1 MGKSGYMS
9 KGLKKQNYKEDLPME
24 HEHLQE
30 ARKQLH
36 QIRNNGKGQVIFMKK
51 GLKRILKVFGC
62 IVMAAVLTLTG
73 LQMPNVSGDNP
84 TVMIAEAASTTNR
97 VPMWAY
103 MKNGSG
109 RLTTYTTSA
118 LNQSTGYIEPGD
130 YCKILAFYSNGAVKV
145 SYPTASRGMRV
156 AYAPMSGFMVS
167 TSFSGNTRTLGA
179 RLTAYRRSI
188 GNATIGTVFATD
200 QVIVIGTA
208 NGRTQV
214 AYPCQGG
221 YKLGWVSGTYSS
233 NAGSNPQGYVDS
245 VTSASS
251 GKITVRGWAF
261 DRDSL
266 GSNLQ
271 IHVYVGGP
279 AGSGA
284 PAYAIT
290 ANAYRPD
297 VNNVY
302 KGVGNYHGYNSTISV
317 SRTGTQTVYIY
328 AINVGGGNTNP
339 LLGTKTVNIIG
350 APSSSGNTSYTTK
363 TVRITS
369 NGQTVDTFN
378 GVPAK
383 YIIGLGN
390 SNTGVYCCA
399 GYVSSYYKSVYGVT
413 VANMFT
419 GRTPSASSGYFYLT
433 SNPKPG
439 DIGYQLNSSNSGHW
453 FIIKSVNG
461 DGTFTII
468 EQNWKWKSNNVTYC
482 YQNRKVS
489 YSATKGFK
497 VFRWSK
503 RTN

>member
-1 MGKSGYMS
+1 MS
-9 KGLKKQNYKEDLPME
+9 M
-24 HEHLQE
+24 
-30 ARKQLH
+30 
-36 QIRNNGKGQVIFMKK
+36 
-51 GLKRILKVFGC
+51 GLKRGLKVFGC
-62 IVMAAVLTLTG
+62 MVMAIVVTLTG
-73 LQMPNVSGDNP
+73 VQMPYESQENL
-84 TVMIAEAASTTNR
+84 TVMVAEAASTTNR

-103 MKNGSG
+103 MKNASG
-109 RLTTYTTSA
+109 RVTTYTTYT
-118 LNQSTGYIEPGD
+118 LNRATGYIEPGD

-145 SYPTASRGMRV
+145 AYPTSRGSRI
-156 AYAPMSGFMVS
+156 AYAAMSGFLTS
-167 TSFSGNTRTLGA
+167 TSFSGNTRTLGVS
-179 RLTAYRRSI
+179 LTAYRRST

-200 QVIVIGTA
+200 QVLVFGTA

-214 AYPCQGG
+214 GYPCQGG
-221 YKLGWVSGTYSS
+221 YKLGWVLGTYSS
-233 NAGSNPQGYVDS
+233 SAGSNQQGYVDS
-245 VTSASS
+245 VTSSSS

-271 IHVYVGGP
+271 IHVYVGGA

-284 PAYAIT
+284 PGYAIT

-302 KGVGNYHGYNSTISV
+302 KGVGNYHGFHSTISV
-317 SRTGTQTVYIY
+317 SKTGRQTVYIY
-328 AINVGGGNTNP
+328 AINIGGGNTNP
-339 LLGTKTVNIIG
+339 LLGTKAVTIQG
-350 APSSSGNTSYTTK
+350 TAPSSGNTPYTTK

-378 GVPAK
+378 GVPTQ
-383 YIIGLGN
+383 YITGIGN
-390 SNTGVYCCA
+390 SNTGIYCCA
-399 GYVSSYYKSVYGVT
+399 GYVSKYYKSVYGVT
-413 VANMFT
+413 VVNMFT
-419 GRTPSASSGYFYLT
+419 GRVPSASSGYFTLT

-453 FIIKSVNG
+453 FIIKSVNR

-468 EQNWKWKSNNVTYC
+468 EQNWKWKSGNTTCC

-489 YSATKGFK
+489 YASTKGLK

-503 RTN
+503 RWN